1 MGKVVQLH
9 RDQHREVQLLLPWFV
24 TGQLSP
30 DEQALVEAHL
40 VTCPDCKADLALDRG
55 LAVEVANLPMGIE
68 LGWASMLRRLDGA
81 PERRGI
87 AVRSWWKRLG
97 GRLGGLLRVSAPWLG
112 WAMAAQLGLFVLV
125 GVVSPP
131 AQQPARYHTL
141 AAAPTA
147 APGNVVVIFRPDT
160 TERAIRQMLKADDAR
175 VVDGPTAAGAYVLR
189 VPDTGRPAALAR
201 LKARRDVL
209 LAEPIDPGERP

>member
-30 DEQALVEAHL
+30 DEQAQVETHL
-40 VTCPDCKADLALDRG
+40 VACPDCKADLALDRG

-81 PERRGI
+81 PERRRI
-87 AVRSWWKRLG
+87 ALRSSWRRLC
-97 GRLGGLLRVSAPWLG
+97 GRVAGLLRISAPWLG
-112 WAMAAQLGLFVLV
+112 WVMAAQLSLFLLA
-125 GVVSPP
+125 GVFSPP

-141 AAAPTA
+141 GSAPAAVA
-147 APGNVVVIFRPDT
+147 GNVVVIFRPDT
-160 TERAIRQMLKADDAR
+160 TEGAIRQMLKADDAR

-189 VPDTGRPAALAR
+189 VPDTERPVALAR
-201 LKARRDVL
+201 LKARSDVL